1 MANFILTA
9 SNTSGSSSGSWM
21 IWVIYGLLFVAL
33 YFFLIRPQ
41 NKKRKQQEEFLKNLE
56 VGDQVTTIG
65 GIMGKIISINEETE
79 SVVLETY
86 SEKTRLRIKK
96 WAIGTNN
103 TAHEAAEEAKGTEKK
118 PGLLDKLM
126 GGKKP
131 EAEEK

>member
-1 MANFILTA
+1 MANFVLTQSTGA
-9 SNTSGSSSGSWM
+9 SSAW
-21 IWVIYGLLFVAL
+21 IWVVYGLLFVAL

-56 VGDQVTTIG
+56 VGDQITTIG
-65 GIMGKIISINEETE
+65 GIMGKIVSINEETE

-103 TAHEAAEEAKGTEKK
+103 TVHEAAEEAKNAEKK

-126 GGKKP
+126 GGKKQQTD
-131 EAEEK
+131 EEK